1 MCVIDGITPSFYTS
15 YVKAVQDTIRENAR
29 LEFEALWRENRV
41 TGKKF
46 SVLSDE
52 LSMAIIKLD
61 EEIRETDL
69 WKNLA
74 LRRSVI
80 KEALPACLVNT
91 VGLEALLK
99 RVPINYMKA
108 IFGSYLASRFIY
120 EYGANSNQFSFFSL

>member
-29 LEFEALWRENRV
+29 LEFEALWREKRI

-74 LRRSVI
+74 LRRSVL
-80 KEALPACLVNT
+80 KEALPACLINT
-91 VGLEALLK
+91 VGLEVLLK
-99 RVPINYMKA
+99 RVPINYTKA

-120 EYGANSNQFSFFSL
+120 EYGANSNQFSFFNL